1 MSSLSHHPDIPEQAS
16 PQQTSPTN
24 LWHLLRVWFALGLQ
38 SFGGGSATL
47 FMIRRASVEQ
57 EHWITEE
64 EFTRYW
70 GISQVTPGINLLCMT
85 ILIGWRVAGPIGVA
99 ITLFGLLFPSVSIT
113 ILLTMLY
120 AQVQQISLVQ
130 AALHGIIPAT
140 VGVGLLLIW
149 QTGRP
154 LVHEAHTRGQA
165 PLAISLL
172 VLLASVLVSLYTSI
186 PVILILCGGGLIN
199 GLFLWAYQ
207 RWLAQGGQA

>member
-1 MSSLSHHPDIPEQAS
+1 MSSLTHNPDIPK
-16 PQQTSPTN
+16 QTTPVN
-24 LWHLLRVWFALGLQ
+24 LWHLLRVWLALGFQ

-57 EHWITEE
+57 EKWVTEE

-85 ILIGWRVAGPIGVA
+85 ILIGWRVAGTVGVV

-120 AQVQQISLVQ
+120 AQVQQITLVQ
-130 AALHGIIPAT
+130 AALSGIIPAT
-140 VGVGLLLIW
+140 VGIGLLLIW

-154 LVHEAHTRGQA
+154 LVREAIDNGHA

-172 VLLASVLVSLYTSI
+172 VLLASVLVSLYTTI
-186 PVILILCGGGLIN
+186 PVIVILCGGGLIN
-199 GLFLWAYQ
+199 GLFLWWYRSTQ
-207 RWLAQGGQA
+207 SQGGQA